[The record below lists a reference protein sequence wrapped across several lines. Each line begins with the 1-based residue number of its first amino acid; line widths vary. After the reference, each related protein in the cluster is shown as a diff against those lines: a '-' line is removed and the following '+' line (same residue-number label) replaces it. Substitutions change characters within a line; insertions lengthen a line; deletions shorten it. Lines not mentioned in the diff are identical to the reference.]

1 MHIAPIILGN
11 VISSRFLK
19 RPPRSINIAWFTD
32 QCFLTEEI
40 LPTLEIENVFFKS
53 HPMTQESYL
62 DVLKQYFHKD
72 IPPQELLLSYIMVL
86 SLSLGSSSDISLTK
100 DVKNTV
106 LNYCEITNITTPD
119 CNILLSILLNYLE
132 QLQSHSSMENL
143 RVLLDTHSI
152 SIPSIHDI
160 LLSDMGNPTT
170 SLDTILLYTFAV
182 LLESDNYGDALRLAI
197 YVSRDTTYIAM
208 LVSTICSLLYPI
220 EATKSR
226 LPKLPKRFE
235 YRPIQEMDHMP
246 DIITRFR
253 GPFKFLS
260 NLYPTPITYKG
271 NTYCCLEAA
280 YQAQK
285 SLDPAIQE
293 RFANIRLPYKA
304 RGMGQRIKTIRPD
317 WFDIRISIMEE
328 LLYIKFSHPQLKE
341 WLQCTGQNKIVEC
354 NTWGDTFWGI
364 YNGVGENHLG
374 TLLMKVRDT
383 LL

>member
-1 MHIAPIILGN
+1 MRIAPIILGN

-19 RPPRSINIAWFTD
+19 RPPRSTNIAWFTD

-40 LPTLEIENVFFKS
+40 LPSLEIENILFKS
-53 HPMTQESYL
+53 DPMTQESYL
-62 DVLKQYFHKD
+62 DVLKQRIYKG
-72 IPPQELLLSYIMVL
+72 IPPQEILLSYIMVL

-100 DVKNTV
+100 DVKDTV
-106 LNYCEITNITTPD
+106 LNYCEITNITTPN
-119 CNILLSILLNYLE
+119 CNILLSILLDYLE

-160 LLSDMGNPTT
+160 ILSDIGNPTT

-226 LPKLPKRFE
+226 LPKPPKRFE
-235 YRPIQEMDHMP
+235 YRRIQEMDHMP

-317 WFDIRISIMEE
+317 WFDIRISIMVE

-341 WLQCTGQNKIVEC
+341 WLQCTGQSKIVEC

>member
-260 NLYPTPITYKG
+260 NLYPHLSLIKETPI
-271 NTYCCLEAA
+271 
-280 YQAQK
+280 
-285 SLDPAIQE
+285 
-293 RFANIRLPYKA
+293 
-304 RGMGQRIKTIRPD
+304 
-317 WFDIRISIMEE
+317 
-328 LLYIKFSHPQLKE
+328 
-341 WLQCTGQNKIVEC
+341 V
-354 NTWGDTFWGI
+354 
-364 YNGVGENHLG
+364 V
-374 TLLMKVRDT
+374 
-383 LL
+383 